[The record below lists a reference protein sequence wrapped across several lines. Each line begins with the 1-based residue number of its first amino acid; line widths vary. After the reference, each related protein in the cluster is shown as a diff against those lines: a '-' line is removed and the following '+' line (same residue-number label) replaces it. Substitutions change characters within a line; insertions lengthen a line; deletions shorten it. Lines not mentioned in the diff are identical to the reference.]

1 MLLKKFAS
9 ICLLLTSFN
18 CFSSGDDMFRNL
30 NVYYPVN
37 KKSRQKYLKN
47 FSRDIDQSR
56 KSELHSIKSFKSKL
70 PINFNNE
77 SLQLYNFFFICNELL
92 RPLK

>member
-1 MLLKKFAS
+1 MLHKKFAL
-9 ICLLLTSFN
+9 ICLLLSSFN
-18 CFSSGDDMFRNL
+18 CFSSGGDMFRNL

-37 KKSRQKYLKN
+37 KKFRQKQLKTFYRGIN
-47 FSRDIDQSR
+47 QSR
-56 KSELHSIKSFKSKL
+56 NSELHKAESFKLST
-70 PINFNNE
+70 NFDNN